1 MIWGFEST
9 PSQTTGLSLMKAS
22 KLCQSFFCSGRRSYL
37 SVPIQN
43 TVARSF
49 AGFSFAAARPGLNA
63 PLCSGV
69 NE

>member
-1 MIWGFEST
+1 
-9 PSQTTGLSLMKAS
+9 MKAS

-49 AGFSFAAARPGLNA
+49 AGFSFAAAQPDLNA
-63 PLCSGV
+63 PLRSGV